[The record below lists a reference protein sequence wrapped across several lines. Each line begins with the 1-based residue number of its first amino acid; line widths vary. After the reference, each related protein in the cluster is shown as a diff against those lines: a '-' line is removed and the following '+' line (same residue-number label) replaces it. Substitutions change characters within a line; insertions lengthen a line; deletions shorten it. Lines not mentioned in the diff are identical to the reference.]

1 MHLLHNIEFE
11 IINTVFQNQLIKDIN
26 MINKDQLLFIPA
38 NKSINLIQVSKDTYS
53 KLLKTTSQN
62 RTKNLTSL

>member
-1 MHLLHNIEFE
+1 M
-11 IINTVFQNQLIKDIN
+11 KDIN

-38 NKSINLIQVSKDTYS
+38 NKPKNLIQVSKDTYS